1 VVGATKIACHTE
13 KGGGR
18 RGMKVSL
25 KQFKEI
31 FFFFPIFP
39 FFINKQNHQIG
50 TAGVVHT
57 SLLGVKSYD

>member
-31 FFFFPIFP
+31 FFFFLFFP
-39 FFINKQNHQIG
+39 FSLTNKTI
-50 TAGVVHT
+50 
-57 SLLGVKSYD
+57 K